1 MLLGA
6 ITTIN
11 LIEYALVALM
21 ILALVYIILKIGK
34 KLLKWVFGII
44 INSILGFVAI
54 LLLDYAFNLGIPFTL
69 PIVISTAIFGLPAVG
84 TIAILKVMGMFAAA

>member
-11 LIEYALVALM
+11 LIEYALVALI
-21 ILALVYIILKIGK
+21 ILALVYIVLKIGK
-34 KLLKWVFGII
+34 KMLKWVFGIV

-54 LLLDYAFNLGIPFTL
+54 LLLDYFFGLGIPFTL
-69 PIVISTAIFGLPAVG
+69 PIVISTVVFGLPGVG
-84 TIAILKVMGMFAAA
+84 TIAILKAMGMLAA